1 MMNNRNLNWL
11 TINSSNNKNRNNRFN
26 LVELSK
32 IIILSMLKYRIMVK
46 DWSLKYKDNFNNYV
60 KYIKQYWTNSN

>member
-1 MMNNRNLNWL
+1 MNNRNLNWL

-46 DWSLKYKDNFNNYV
+46 DWLSKYKGNFNNYV
-60 KYIKQYWTNSN
+60 KYIKQYWTNNN